1 MLLYKIL
8 AFALHGKISC
18 KNNKFE
24 ILAPRWR
31 EEFELSDRSYSV
43 SDIQDCFEYI
53 FKKHGGKTD
62 NPLIKICVNN
72 TELNL

>member
-8 AFALHGKISC
+8 AFALHGKISY
-18 KNNKFE
+18 KNNKCE
-24 ILAPRWR
+24 ILAPKWR
-31 EEFELSDRSYSV
+31 EEFELSDRSYAA
-43 SDIQDCFEYI
+43 SDVQDYFEYI

-62 NPLIKICVNN
+62 NPLIKIYVNN